1 MSNLPLVLSGFPSCT
16 LKLYYELPTQSWFLF
31 LHYELIC
38 LSWNFLPY
46 LYISYNET
54 CYFLYFHGHIIILM
68 YIILVRITS
77 NLSIQF
83 TCVFVSKVHP
93 LEIEYSC
100 PHHKCDN
107 SSFPLEFKSIILLF
121 YSHVYFHLFLYFLSF
136 ASSLRLIK
144 NF

>member
-1 MSNLPLVLSGFPSCT
+1 MGYQPAFRLTSKREELKSPSVTVNLSDLPLVLSGFPSCT

-46 LYISYNET
+46 LCISYNET
-54 CYFLYFHGHIIILM
+54 CYFLYFHGHIILLM
-68 YIILVRITS
+68 YIILIRITS

-83 TCVFVSKVHP
+83 ACVFVSKVHL

-100 PHHKCDN
+100 PPPQMWQ
-107 SSFPLEFKSIILLF
+107 F
-121 YSHVYFHLFLYFLSF
+121 FLS
-136 ASSLRLIK
+136 IGV
-144 NF
+144 